1 MTALP
6 SIEQTEIMVNCCK
19 IGDRASDGSHY
30 HLFKSAIAS
39 AMGRIIAPAVRS
51 IIAFLLSLLTL
62 CGVTLPAQ
70 AANSKLEQ
78 QVLEIIRNHPE
89 VIIESVQTYQ
99 QQQQQSLQQN
109 RLAFLDTLNRE
120 PETIIGNSPTTGAE
134 NPQVFFIE
142 FSDFQCPFCARAHD
156 TVAEFMDKHDQQVQL
171 IYKHFPLTEL
181 HPQAEKAAQAAWAAH
196 QQGKFWAYH
205 DTLFAQQD
213 RLSDRFY
220 EQLAQ
225 DLELDLEQFQ
235 HDLAIAPSAIEQDRQ
250 LGDRLGLSGTP
261 FFVMFA
267 PGEPQGKG
275 ESFSGAIELEEME
288 AILQNVSG

>member
-19 IGDRASDGSHY
+19 MGDR
-30 HLFKSAIAS
+30 LLKSAIALILS
-39 AMGRIIAPAVRS
+39 
-51 IIAFLLSLLTL
+51 FLIL
-62 CGVTLPAQ
+62 CGATFPAQ
-70 AANSKLEQ
+70 AANAKLEQ

-99 QQQQQSLQQN
+99 QQQQQSRQQN

-134 NPQVFFIE
+134 NPQVFLIE
-142 FSDFQCPFCARAHD
+142 FSDFECPFCASAHD
-156 TVAEFMDKHDQQVQL
+156 TVAQFIDKHPQVQL
-171 IYKHFPLTEL
+171 VYKHFPLSPI
-181 HPQAEKAAQAAWAAH
+181 HPQAEQAAYAAWAAG
-196 QQGKFWAYH
+196 QQGKFWPYH
-205 DTLFAQQD
+205 DALFAEQD
-213 RLSDRFY
+213 RLSESFY

-235 HDLAIAPSAIEQDRQ
+235 QDVAIAPSAIEKDLQ
-250 LGDRLGLSGTP
+250 LANQLGLSGTP

-275 ESFSGAIELEEME
+275 ESFSGAIELVEME
-288 AILQNVSG
+288 DILQKVSG